1 MPTFDEY
8 FAGLAEPQ
16 RAALERVR
24 LFVRRVAPDA
34 EESESYGMPAFR
46 YRGRPLLGV
55 NAASNHL
62 SVFPFSPGAID
73 AARDELAGFE
83 LSKGTVR
90 FTPERPIP
98 ARALRLLVRTRLQ
111 EIKGAGAAP
120 EPPGSTEGRC

>member
-8 FAGLAEPQ
+8 FAGLAEQQ

-24 LFVRRVAPDA
+24 RFVQQEVPDA

-46 YRGRPLLGV
+46 HRGRPLLGV
-55 NAASNHL
+55 KSARNHL
-62 SVFPFSPGAID
+62 SVFPFSPAAVD

-98 ARALRLLVRTRLQ
+98 DQALRLLVQTRRQ
-111 EIKGAGAAP
+111 EIERA
-120 EPPGSTEGRC
+120 